1 MKPSLDQLE
10 ALLWIAK
17 LGSFRRAAAKLHVSQ
32 PAISSRIGELEEQ
45 LGFKVVDRSGH
56 KPRLTA
62 EGQEVVRYA
71 EQMIA
76 LAENF
81 RSRLVRQ
88 NTAHRSIRM
97 GAADTF
103 ALTCLSPLLERLAAL
118 YPQTQIELD
127 IDFSAKLDRKLQ
139 LGELDIAFLTSPNSH
154 DLVYAEPLIHLEL
167 GWVASP
173 RLLLGQ
179 NRLAPADMLA
189 LPIIT
194 NPRPSHLYRTVMD
207 WFSADGYIPRR
218 VHTCTSLTIMAN
230 LTANGFGIAVMPL
243 VLVREELRLRR
254 LVSLPTTDSLPSHYI
269 SAAYRIENDREMLA
283 EITAMAH
290 TIVAERHM
298 GSTGR

>member
-10 ALLWIAK
+10 ALLWIAR
-17 LGSFRRAAAKLHVSQ
+17 LGSFRRAAHKLNVSQ

-45 LGFKVVDRSGH
+45 LGFKVLDRSGH

-76 LAENF
+76 LAESF
-81 RSRLVRQ
+81 RSRLLRQ
-88 NTAHRSIRM
+88 NAPPRSIRM

-118 YPQTQIELD
+118 LPQTQIELD

-139 LGELDIAFLTSPNSH
+139 AGELDIAFLTSPSSH
-154 DLVYAEPLIHLEL
+154 ETVHAEPLIHLEL
-167 GWVASP
+167 GWIASP
-173 RLLLGQ
+173 RLLIGP
-179 NRLAPADMLA
+179 NRLTPADLLA

-194 NPRPSHLYRTVMD
+194 NPRPSHLYRTVME
-207 WFSADGYIPRR
+207 WFSAGGYVPRR
-218 VHTCTSLTIMAN
+218 VHTCTSLTIMTN
-230 LTANGFGIAVMPL
+230 LAADGFGIAVMPL

-254 LVSLPTTDSLPSHYI
+254 LVSLSTTDPLPSHYI
-269 SAAYRIENDREMLA
+269 SAAYRIDNDRDTLA
-283 EITAMAH
+283 TVTTMAH
-290 TIVAERHM
+290 AIVAERRM
-298 GSTGR
+298 GSIG